1 MVNEMA
7 STSAVAAA
15 RTLVLPYPAWMSVAE
30 RRANDALR
38 AAAAH
43 YAALADYGV
52 FFAEEEERRYCRLV
66 RAAARARRFVEVRA
80 A

>member
-1 MVNEMA
+1 MPPTETV
-7 STSAVAAA
+7 T
-15 RTLVLPYPAWMSVAE
+15 LPYPTWMRSAE

-52 FFAEEEERRYCRLV
+52 CFAEEEERRYCRLV
-66 RAAARARRFVEVRA
+66 RAAARARQCVEVRDA
-80 A
+80 AS

>member
-1 MVNEMA
+1 MPPAETV
-7 STSAVAAA
+7 T
-15 RTLVLPYPAWMSVAE
+15 LPYPAWMSATE

-52 FFAEEEERRYCRLV
+52 FFADEEERRYCRLV
-66 RAAARARRFVEVRA
+66 RAADRARQCVEARAE
-80 A
+80 